1 MTQKNHHI
9 LGFVAYS
16 GTGKTTLLTQLIP
29 RLKQKGLRIAV
40 IKHSHHAF
48 EIDHDGKDSYRLRHA
63 GAVQTLLTSQ
73 KRWALIEE
81 TPERETEVTLQE
93 AINHLDTDALD
104 LILTEGFKS
113 TCYPK
118 IELHRPS
125 LHKPLLYPNDSDII
139 AIASDAPLH
148 ETPPIP
154 CLNLN
159 AIDEIVEFIEDFIK
173 HNHLQTES

>member
-1 MTQKNHHI
+1 MTQKNHHL

-48 EIDHDGKDSYRLRHA
+48 EIDHEGKDSYRLRHA

-81 TPERETEVTLQE
+81 TPERETEMTLQE
-93 AINHLDTDALD
+93 AIAHLDTATVD

-113 TCYPK
+113 ASYPK

-125 LHKPLLYPNDSDII
+125 LNKPLLYPNDNDII

-148 ETPPIP
+148 EMPSIP

-159 AIDEIVEFIEDFIK
+159 AIDEIVGFIEAFIK
-173 HNHLQTES
+173 TE

>member
-1 MTQKNHHI
+1 MAQKNYHL

-29 RLKQKGLRIAV
+29 LLKTKGLRIAV

-48 EIDHDGKDSYRLRHA
+48 EIDHEGKDSYRLRHA

-81 TPERETEVTLQE
+81 TPEREIEVTLQE
-93 AINHLDTDALD
+93 AIEHLDTDSID

-113 TCYPK
+113 ASYPK

-125 LHKPLLYPNDSDII
+125 LNKPLLYPNDNDVI
-139 AIASDAPLH
+139 AIATDAPLN
-148 ETPPIP
+148 ELSPIP

-159 AIDEIVEFIEDFIK
+159 AIDDIVCFIEDFIK
-173 HNHLQTES
+173 TGTDRIVS